1 MNITREN
8 YEAFF
13 LDYYEGNLSQKQK
26 TELVDFLQLN
36 NDLKEEFDAFKMVC
50 LEEDSSIVFGD
61 ADLLKRPFETSL
73 SGPVKEK
80 HLIAWHE
87 GDLNDEE
94 KVLVSKAIA
103 DDDKLHKDFIL
114 FGMTKLEADAS
125 IVYSGKTALKH
136 YTLGHYFPLVR
147 KLAAA
152 AAVIAIISTLYLMLP
167 NLTTEKQIA
176 EVIPET
182 SVPGETQTN
191 LESDVPEAIPA
202 KANAPIV
209 TEKPAKIIL
218 AKRSVDESTPITL
231 PERTPIQVAQMEPIK
246 QAHVAALL
254 TQPLNIDKKT
264 EFYWL
269 TYANGIDE
277 TEEEQESDDIIP
289 SNPSKKYTSLASL
302 AYDGIERTTG
312 FDVENFQEQVSEKRL
327 GFWDLAGYSLAG
339 LGQLTGTSL
348 TINKERD
355 ENGRITSFG
364 IGERFKIQR

>member
-13 LDYYEGNLSQKQK
+13 LDYYEGSLSQNQEA
-26 TELVDFLQLN
+26 ELVDFLQLN
-36 NDLKEEFDAFKMVC
+36 KDLKEEFDAFQILC
-50 LEEDSSIVFGD
+50 LEEDSSVVFGD
-61 ADLLKRPFETSL
+61 TDLLKKPFDTSI

-87 GDLNDEE
+87 GDLKEEE

-103 DDDKLHKDFIL
+103 EDDKLHKDFML
-114 FGMTKLEADAS
+114 FGMTRLEADAS
-125 IVYSGKTALKH
+125 IVYSGKSALKH
-136 YTLGHYFPLVR
+136 YTIGQYFPAIR

-152 AAVIAIISTLYLMLP
+152 AAVIAIISTLYFMLP
-167 NLTTEKQIA
+167 DLTTKEQVA

-182 SVPGETQTN
+182 SVPAETQNTI
-191 LESDVPEAIPA
+191 ESKVPEVVPA
-202 KANAPIV
+202 RENTPIV
-209 TEKPAKIIL
+209 TKSPSNITL
-218 AKRSVDESTPITL
+218 AERTVKESTPVTM
-231 PERTPIQVAQMEPIK
+231 PERTPMQVAQIEPIN
-246 QAHVAALL
+246 QAHVATLL
-254 TQPLNIDKKT
+254 TQPLNIDQRT

-269 TYANGIDE
+269 TYASGFDE
-277 TEEEQESDDIIP
+277 TEEEQESDNIQLSD
-289 SNPSKKYTSLASL
+289 PSKRYTSLASL

-312 FDVENFQEQVSEKRL
+312 FDVENFQEQVAEKRL

-339 LGQLTGTSL
+339 IGQLTGTPL

-364 IGERFKIQR
+364 IGERFKIKR